1 MLPATDERDRDER
14 QTGSVYNVYNWYGA
28 GRFKRTHPDK
38 ETSKRTTER
47 DDSNVANKVVSVERP
62 FYLLQIGERRSKQ
75 AVVSVNC

>member
-14 QTGSVYNVYNWYGA
+14 QTNSVHNVYNWYGA
-28 GRFKRTHPDK
+28 GRFKRTRPDK

-62 FYLLQIGERRSKQ
+62 CYLLQIGERRSKQ